1 MAPVDSPYGRS
12 QRAQKRPYY
21 VPSSAVDDSI
31 AKASSSTPSRSVPKT
46 STLTPQNGSA
56 STSAPIAS
64 LNGKPRAAHDVSSTA
79 ASRLAQISPSA
90 YDRFNELAWVVDLS
104 SRIGNALHST
114 IPPPSVSAH
123 DSFAGSPSSSS
134 SQAHFDLLPRH
145 RVRLPRPSKEFK
157 DLQQRLGLTQSSSS
171 FSIDLDT
178 SADMTAT
185 CTSASTRP
193 KDPDSAIQWVQHAQD
208 DFERRRADLERSR
221 QGLLKR
227 LEGDHQNS
235 DTYAHDGE
243 REAQHAAEGPVHPAV
258 ERSMLAAKSLQE
270 LMRSGGLQFED
281 GNDTEPGF
289 ADLLATAEPIPGGSA
304 SPGLSSLFE
313 ANKGSDGTL
322 NIEAILQQRAKMAPL
337 DDQNE
342 AGPSQNRRSMLDLSQ
357 APPAQPAKKPVIE
370 VLGADA
376 PASASDESSQADSDD
391 NEEVHAQ
398 GASDRASSQAS
409 SKSDDSESESDAETG
424 QQHHASTRNR
434 TQEQSA
440 TSQRAA
446 PHPMDQI
453 AIVDGVFKIIPARS
467 DDAIKAQ
474 GSSVVAESEEE
485 ERESRISEDEKMQ
498 DASDDQDSEA
508 DANVNDEED
517 EMEDQVEHDYTAS
530 RGSNQYRDDFGG
542 MSTRDL
548 LFEGPTGE
556 ADEPIVLSDSD
567 DEGEDDSDQ
576 QGQRGDVRD
585 DDEEM
590 EDDLQDELNE
600 DSADGSES
608 EQKDIPRDRAD
619 VPGQQAFEP
628 QRQRQGLDQA
638 DDDQEEDENDEAG
651 ESEAGE
657 QSGEEGIDANQEF
670 IRQIQAQSSSVSR
683 DLGAKVVA
691 SAGTDNITEQQPQS
705 DMFAA
710 SLEQPQP
717 TATANDQGD
726 AMPDSEVEPE
736 ELDEDLRWSEIETD
750 QQDDEDSRDADLPQS
765 AAVNSAYRAMHG
777 SQPTTGFVKVSQ
789 LLAGMQDAGSNAN
802 GEEKASNSR
811 SDPTMGSI
819 DPEILASF
827 AESPAFDATAIAS
840 TAIGVESS
848 HLERTASQTESD
860 IFDAFTRQD
869 ASTDANEPSSQS
881 DANVKPLLQS
891 QPAEQH
897 TQQDEIKDGDADA
910 TMQQP
915 SSQPDQ
921 AIDQRE
927 EAEAEAAQEQEEK
940 ARAAVERE
948 TELPEDSAPTVKAA
962 PVKDDHKPVVGE
974 AEPGAPAT
982 GAKVEETSTES
993 PAAAPSPPTTDDA
1006 IISDAPV
1013 DPDKPVLE
1021 RVESTDVLEADVE
1034 DNSEDE
1040 AANEDIAIGK
1050 AREGSASAHDAP
1062 ANTALAAPSAPI
1074 GETDNI
1080 VIDAES
1086 VRNTAAKLPDVA
1098 NEALQKA
1105 VQNEVSQ
1112 PRSASVVPEDEGIMS
1127 GDLADRDS
1135 SVERQA
1141 TPSTS
1146 KAPSVGPEAKD
1157 QVMDDAMAVRE
1168 PVEADPTGSSS
1179 TSNKVKEAGDSD
1191 PEEEEVA
1198 EETEELAEENEKAAE
1213 EKGEA
1218 AEEIEEAAEGDG
1230 SRGRDLQGSEA
1241 VVERLDDNVKPES
1254 KPGTNA
1260 SELPT
1265 VNEPAGQN
1273 EDTEAQSSSS
1283 LHALVSAGRV
1293 PPSPASSDRRSTLS
1307 FTPFANRLG
1316 HRHLHGAAKR
1326 NLFAQMTEAASNFA
1340 SSFTS
1345 PLRSLPSLLPIRE
1358 RQASEKEED
1367 DDKQDETETPA
1378 EVVAESSSTVETRQP
1393 ISRSTKQ
1400 IEPAEYTITTRSHCL
1415 YRRLELTDIE
1425 RMPAFIVP
1433 GCSINHENACAEK
1446 ARDLGVAPEQESDD
1460 WMDVDPDLLP
1470 LDVHQKLSRIVGI
1483 QILREGIFAEPDSSA
1498 AKLLMDGYQ
1507 IDLDLTTSFNDKA
1520 DHKKALF
1527 EKDAEEHKAV
1537 SFDDP
1542 KAEVKEEH
1550 KLDISHDEDAEQKS
1564 DVQQSSLFTPVKMEA
1579 GDEVK
1584 DETEDPETPSR
1595 ATRQSSRHRRAGS
1608 AASTSSHHRSP
1619 RHPDPTNADADY
1631 LPDDERK
1638 SLYRNRHTSTGAP
1651 GDASITSL
1659 EEQLTAGE
1667 DDEGDQILPDAE
1679 QDAEKSED
1687 TREAEVDESI
1697 TPSPPKRKRG
1707 RARKSA
1713 ATADTTFKPFA
1724 DDEKQADQEDVE
1736 PPAESK
1742 PRKGR
1747 GRKRAASSVE
1757 VSSESQAQEEQ
1768 GLQDAAAVEGAT
1780 GTASPKSKRPRRGRK
1795 SKEVPAFDP
1804 ANEEA
1809 KKEAE
1814 DGENDDHR
1822 AGSFLRTRS
1831 TRKDEGAVLE
1841 QIDDEQHEEQATE
1854 KPADSGEV
1862 GQGGRRSRKRKQA
1875 ATEDSSSVAEATP
1888 AETISNVDDAES
1900 GKQPRRRRRS
1910 QGGSRASSVSPSKTT
1925 PRKNAKRKVL
1935 KLN

>member
-12 QRAQKRPYY
+12 QRAQQRPYY

-64 LNGKPRAAHDVSSTA
+64 LNGKPRAAHGDSSTA

-90 YDRFNELAWVVDLS
+90 YDRFNEVAWVVDLS
-104 SRIGNALHST
+104 SRIGNALHSP
-114 IPPPSVSAH
+114 IPPPPVSAH

-157 DLQQRLGLTQSSSS
+157 DLQQRFGLTQSSSS

-270 LMRSGGLQFED
+270 LMRSGGLQSED
-281 GNDTEPGF
+281 GNDAEPGF
-289 ADLLATAEPIPGGSA
+289 VDLLATAEPIPGGSA
-304 SPGLSSLFE
+304 SPGPSSLFE

-342 AGPSQNRRSMLDLSQ
+342 ACPSQNRRSMLDLSQ

-424 QQHHASTRNR
+424 QQHHASARNR

-440 TSQRAA
+440 TSRRAA

-467 DDAIKAQ
+467 DDAIDAQ
-474 GSSVVAESEEE
+474 GSSVVAEYEEE

-508 DANVNDEED
+508 DADVNDEED

-548 LFEGPTGE
+548 LFEGLTGE
-556 ADEPIVLSDSD
+556 ADEPIVLSDS

-600 DSADGSES
+600 DSANGSES
-608 EQKDIPRDRAD
+608 EQKDTPRDRAD

-705 DMFAA
+705 DIFAA

-726 AMPDSEVEPE
+726 AMPDSGVEPE
-736 ELDEDLRWSEIETD
+736 ELDEDLRWSEIEAD
-750 QQDDEDSRDADLPQS
+750 QRDDEDSRDADLPQS
-765 AAVNSAYRAMHG
+765 AAVDSAYRAMHG
-777 SQPTTGFVKVSQ
+777 SQSTTGFVKVSQ

-827 AESPAFDATAIAS
+827 AESPASDATATAS

-848 HLERTASQTESD
+848 HLERTASQTEAD

-881 DANVKPLLQS
+881 DANVEPLLQS

-897 TQQDEIKDGDADA
+897 TQHDEIKDGDADA

-921 AIDQRE
+921 AIDQRV
-927 EAEAEAAQEQEEK
+927 EAETEAAQEQEEK

-1062 ANTALAAPSAPI
+1062 ANTELAAPSAPI
-1074 GETDNI
+1074 GETDNT

-1146 KAPSVGPEAKD
+1146 KAPSVGPESKD

-1218 AEEIEEAAEGDG
+1218 AEGDR
-1230 SRGRDLQGSEA
+1230 SRGCDRQGSEA

-1254 KPGTNA
+1254 KPVTNA

-1340 SSFTS
+1340 SSFTA

-1378 EVVAESSSTVETRQP
+1378 EVVAESSSTAETRQP

-1446 ARDLGVAPEQESDD
+1446 ARDLGVAPEQESDN

-1507 IDLDLTTSFNDKA
+1507 IDLDLTTSFDDKA
-1520 DHKKALF
+1520 NHKKALF

-1550 KLDISHDEDAEQKS
+1550 KMDISHDEDAEQKS

-1584 DETEDPETPSR
+1584 HETEDPETPSR

-1713 ATADTTFKPFA
+1713 ATADMTFKPFA
-1724 DDEKQADQEDVE
+1724 DDEKQADQEDVK
-1736 PPAESK
+1736 PPAESR
-1742 PRKGR
+1742 PRKGC
-1747 GRKRAASSVE
+1747 GRKRAASFVE

-1841 QIDDEQHEEQATE
+1841 QINDEQHEEQATE
-1854 KPADSGEV
+1854 KPADGGEV

-1910 QGGSRASSVSPSKTT
+1910 QGGSRASSVSPSKAT

>member
-12 QRAQKRPYY
+12 QRAQQRPYY

-31 AKASSSTPSRSVPKT
+31 AKASSSTPFRYVPKT

-64 LNGKPRAAHDVSSTA
+64 LNGKPRAAHGVSSTA

-90 YDRFNELAWVVDLS
+90 YDRFNEVAWVVDLS
-104 SRIGNALHST
+104 SRIGNALQSP
-114 IPPPSVSAH
+114 IPPPPVSAH

-145 RVRLPRPSKEFK
+145 HVRLPRPSKEFR

-185 CTSASTRP
+185 STSASTRP

-243 REAQHAAEGPVHPAV
+243 GEAQHAAEGPVHPAV

-270 LMRSGGLQFED
+270 LMRSGGLQSED
-281 GNDTEPGF
+281 GNDAEPGS

-304 SPGLSSLFE
+304 SPGPSSLFE

-342 AGPSQNRRSMLDLSQ
+342 AGPSQNRRSMLGLSQ

-370 VLGADA
+370 VLDADA
-376 PASASDESSQADSDD
+376 LASASDESSQADSDD

-409 SKSDDSESESDAETG
+409 SKSDNSESESDSETG
-424 QQHHASTRNR
+424 QQHHASARNR
-434 TQEQSA
+434 TQEQLA

-467 DDAIKAQ
+467 DDAIDAQ

-485 ERESRISEDEKMQ
+485 VRESRISEDEKMQ
-498 DASDDQDSEA
+498 DASDDQDSETDA
-508 DANVNDEED
+508 DDNDEED

-530 RGSNQYRDDFGG
+530 RGSNQYRDGVGG
-542 MSTRDL
+542 ISTRDL

-590 EDDLQDELNE
+590 EDDLQDELDE

-608 EQKDIPRDRAD
+608 EQKHTPRDRAD
-619 VPGQQAFEP
+619 APGQQAFEP

-638 DDDQEEDENDEAG
+638 DDDQEEDENDEAE

-657 QSGEEGIDANQEF
+657 QRGEEGIDANQEF
-670 IRQIQAQSSSVSR
+670 IRQIQAQSASVPR

-705 DMFAA
+705 DTFAA

-717 TATANDQGD
+717 TATADDQGD

-736 ELDEDLRWSEIETD
+736 ELDEDLCWSKIEAD
-750 QQDDEDSRDADLPQS
+750 QRDDEDSRDADLPQS
-765 AAVNSAYRAMHG
+765 AAVDSAYRAMHG
-777 SQPTTGFVKVSQ
+777 SQPITGFVKVSQ
-789 LLAGMQDAGSNAN
+789 LLAGMQDADSNAN
-802 GEEKASNSR
+802 GEEKASNGR

-827 AESPAFDATAIAS
+827 AKSTASDATATAS
-840 TAIGVESS
+840 TAIGAESI
-848 HLERTASQTESD
+848 HLERTASQKEAD

-881 DANVKPLLQS
+881 DANVEPLLQS
-891 QPAEQH
+891 EPAEQH
-897 TQQDEIKDGDADA
+897 TQHDEIKDGDADA

-915 SSQPDQ
+915 SPQPDQ
-921 AIDQRE
+921 AINQRE
-927 EAEAEAAQEQEEK
+927 EAETETAQEQEEK

-948 TELPEDSAPTVKAA
+948 TELPEDFAPTVKAA

-974 AEPGAPAT
+974 AEPDAPAT
-982 GAKVEETSTES
+982 VAKVEETSTES
-993 PAAAPSPPTTDDA
+993 PAAAPSPPTADGA

-1021 RVESTDVLEADVE
+1021 RVESTDVLEVDVE

-1040 AANEDIAIGK
+1040 AANEDIAIEK
-1050 AREGSASAHDAP
+1050 AREDSASAHDVP
-1062 ANTALAAPSAPI
+1062 ANTELAAPSAPI

-1086 VRNTAAKLPDVA
+1086 VQNTAAKLPDVA

-1112 PRSASVVPEDEGIMS
+1112 PRSASVVLEDEGIMS
-1127 GDLADRDS
+1127 GDLAYRDS

-1146 KAPSVGPEAKD
+1146 KAPSVGPETKD
-1157 QVMDDAMAVRE
+1157 QVMDDATAVPE

-1179 TSNKVKEAGDSD
+1179 TSNKLKEAGDSD

-1198 EETEELAEENEKAAE
+1198 EETEELAEENEKTAE

-1230 SRGRDLQGSEA
+1230 GRGRDRQGSEA

-1254 KPGTNA
+1254 KPVTNA

-1265 VNEPAGQN
+1265 VNEPARQN

-1293 PPSPASSDRRSTLS
+1293 PPSPASSDRRSTSS

-1340 SSFTS
+1340 SSFTA

-1367 DDKQDETETPA
+1367 DDKQDETETAA
-1378 EVVAESSSTVETRQP
+1378 EVVAESSSTAETRQP

-1433 GCSINHENACAEK
+1433 GCSINHENARAEK

-1507 IDLDLTTSFNDKA
+1507 IDLDLTTSFDDKA
-1520 DHKKALF
+1520 DPKKALF

-1550 KLDISHDEDAEQKS
+1550 KMDISHDEDAEQKS

-1584 DETEDPETPSR
+1584 DEIEDPETPSR
-1595 ATRQSSRHRRAGS
+1595 TTSQSSRHRRAGS

-1638 SLYRNRHTSTGAP
+1638 SLYRNRHTSAGAP

-1667 DDEGDQILPDAE
+1667 DDEGDRILPDAE
-1679 QDAEKSED
+1679 QDTEKSED
-1687 TREAEVDESI
+1687 TREAAVDESI

-1747 GRKRAASSVE
+1747 GRKRVASFVE
-1757 VSSESQAQEEQ
+1757 VSSESQVQEEQ
-1768 GLQDAAAVEGAT
+1768 GLQDAAAVEEAT

-1900 GKQPRRRRRS
+1900 GKQPRRSRRS
-1910 QGGSRASSVSPSKTT
+1910 QGGSQASSVSPSKTT